1 MCIVFGADGV
11 IGDVTMTPNCVK
23 LQTAITP
30 LIFKLERRVKAQKV
44 ANTHGYLFGMSKSGR
59 HFS

>member
-1 MCIVFGADGV
+1 MPILFGADDT
-11 IGDVTMTPNCVK
+11 IDDVTRTPNCVK
-23 LQTAITP
+23 LKTAITL

-44 ANTHGYLFGMSKSGR
+44 GNALGHLVDMSNTGR